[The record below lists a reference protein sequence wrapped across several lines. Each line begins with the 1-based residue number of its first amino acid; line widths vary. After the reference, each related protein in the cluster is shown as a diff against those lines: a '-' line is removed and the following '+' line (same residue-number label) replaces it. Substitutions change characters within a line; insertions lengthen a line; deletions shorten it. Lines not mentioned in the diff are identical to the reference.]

1 MSTKQQDCA
10 MDAPLSEGCVRN
22 RGAAS
27 SRRRNSA
34 MSLVDISRMNWS
46 KGGTISRILDCHNRY
61 ATGKRGNGVFVPCEE
76 RGNGALRRNSAELAR
91 KSFARPASHSA
102 ACPFCCARL
111 TRTITK
117 LRFPRRKT
125 RPSVK
130 TVITLGLRKN
140 APDENRCRE
149 GDAYSAQIRQSR
161 CHCAG
166 ISFV

>member
-1 MSTKQQDCA
+1 
-10 MDAPLSEGCVRN
+10 MDVRMPGGTGPMRN

-27 SRRRNSA
+27 SRRLNSA
-34 MSLVDISRMNWS
+34 MCWRDNFRRFGPKVERLAASLIVTMHAS
-46 KGGTISRILDCHNRY
+46 GGTHLHATCVSDRREMRRNDAWRRTCAGAARLPFTRPASDSAACHNRQ
-61 ATGKRGNGVFVPCEE
+61 AQ
-76 RGNGALRRNSAELAR
+76 
-91 KSFARPASHSA
+91 
-102 ACPFCCARL
+102 L
-111 TRTITK
+111 TWTITK
-117 LRFPRRKT
+117 LRFPIRKT

>member
-1 MSTKQQDCA
+1 MLA
-10 MDAPLSEGCVRN
+10 NCVTQR
-22 RGAAS
+22 S
-27 SRRRNSA
+27 NSA
-34 MSLVDISRMNWS
+34 GVPRMRRARSVYDSR
-46 KGGTISRILDCHNRY
+46 
-61 ATGKRGNGVFVPCEE
+61 
-76 RGNGALRRNSAELAR
+76 AR
-91 KSFARPASHSA
+91 HFRQAQ
-102 ACPFCCARL
+102 L
-111 TRTITK
+111 TRMITK
-117 LRFPRRKT
+117 LRFPIRKT

>member
-1 MSTKQQDCA
+1 MHA
-10 MDAPLSEGCVRN
+10 
-22 RGAAS
+22 
-27 SRRRNSA
+27 
-34 MSLVDISRMNWS
+34 
-46 KGGTISRILDCHNRY
+46 
-61 ATGKRGNGVFVPCEE
+61 E
-76 RGNGALRRNSAELAR
+76 RAALRSNCAGVAR
-91 KSFARPASHSA
+91 MRRVRPVCDSRGRH
-102 ACPFCCARL
+102 FRQVQL
-111 TRTITK
+111 TRIITK
-117 LRFPRRKT
+117 LRFPIRKT